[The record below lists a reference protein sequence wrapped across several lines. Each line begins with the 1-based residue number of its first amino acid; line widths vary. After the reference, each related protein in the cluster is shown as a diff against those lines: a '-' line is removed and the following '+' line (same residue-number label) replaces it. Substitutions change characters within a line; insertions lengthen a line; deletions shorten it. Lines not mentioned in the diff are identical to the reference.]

1 MPLIDDAVKEKL
13 WKKFTAA
20 KNWSPITNDVIDGA
34 DMS

>member
-20 KNWSPITNDVIDGA
+20 KKLVTNYQ
-34 DMS
+34 